1 VPEHFERIRLGGQ
14 EAGLAFDL
22 EGRDCHRTYAV
33 EGNFEQEPYG
43 PQLGKSYSTA

>member
-1 VPEHFERIRLGGQ
+1 MIGSIPKGSSVLHSSYVQ
-14 EAGLAFDL
+14 QAAFVL
-22 EGRDCHRTYAV
+22 HRTYAV